1 MASEV
6 KRLITRALDSLA
18 VDGLLHAAGQDEPL
32 PVRVVLQPVADRNKS
47 YLEGTETPLGG
58 YGQNYGIGYL
68 PAGEES
74 LAMQADD
81 WLETDGEQWR
91 VRRREVFSLRGEA
104 LYLWCVLTKEEDDG
118 GTV

>member
-1 MASEV
+1 MASEI

-68 PAGEES
+68 PAGKES

-81 WLETDGEQWR
+81 WLETAGEQWR
-91 VRRREVFSLRGEA
+91 GRRGAGFSLGGGA
-104 LYLWCVLTKEEDDG
+104 LCRWGALAKE
-118 GTV
+118 V

>member
-1 MASEV
+1 MASEI

-47 YLEGTETPLGG
+47 YLEGTAPPLGG
-58 YGQNYGIGYL
+58 YGQNDGIGYL
-68 PAGEES
+68 PAGKES

-81 WLETDGEQWR
+81 WLETAGEQWR

>member
-32 PVRVVLQPVADRNKS
+32 PVADRNKS

-81 WLETDGEQWR
+81 WLETAREQWR

>member
-47 YLEGTETPLGG
+47 YL
-58 YGQNYGIGYL
+58 
-68 PAGEES
+68 
-74 LAMQADD
+74 
-81 WLETDGEQWR
+81 WR

>member
-47 YLEGTETPLGG
+47 YL
-58 YGQNYGIGYL
+58 
-68 PAGEES
+68 
-74 LAMQADD
+74 
-81 WLETDGEQWR
+81 
-91 VRRREVFSLRGEA
+91 
-104 LYLWCVLTKEEDDG
+104 
-118 GTV
+118 

>member
-1 MASEV
+1 MASEI

-68 PAGEES
+68 PAGKES

-81 WLETDGEQWR
+81 WLETAGTLP
-91 VRRREVFSLRGEA
+91 VV
-104 LYLWCVLTKEEDDG
+104 CPHKG
-118 GTV
+118 GR

>member
-74 LAMQADD
+74 LSMQADD
-81 WLETDGEQWR
+81 WLETS
-91 VRRREVFSLRGEA
+91 RRTVAGTPPGGVFPAGRGT
-104 LYLWCVLTKEEDDG
+104 LPVVCPHKG
-118 GTV
+118 GR